1 MIISVRTPEDELF
14 NYKEIEE
21 LYNQCQELLDD
32 DKDFYKVVKRTKFF
46 AYYDWLTREL
56 IGCIYFY
63 HNDDKLFL
71 NAFAHRGHHELNLD
85 CLRES
90 LNYFDCDIYARGL
103 HKTSRLCLLR
113 CGFER
118 VKDNLFIYRRNK

>member
-1 MIISVRTPEDELF
+1 MLITVRTPIHPLF
-14 NYKEIEE
+14 NYKEVEE
-21 LYNQCQELLDD
+21 LYNQCQQDLDD
-32 DKDFYKVVKRTKFF
+32 DDFKDVVKRTAFYS
-46 AYYDWLTREL
+46 YYIWETGEL

-63 HNDDKLFL
+63 HNDGNLYL
-71 NAFAHRGHHELNLD
+71 NAFAHRGHHLLNLD
-85 CLRES
+85 CLKES
-90 LNYFDCDIYARGL
+90 LTYFDCDIYARGL